1 MGFLQCLA
9 LLPKDASFSRPVKQL
24 AATASFSAKSAPMIS
39 AQIAAESE
47 GEFAIVGTSKQLQ
60 EVLVN

>member
-1 MGFLQCLA
+1 MFGLVAQGRELFQ
-9 LLPKDASFSRPVKQL
+9 ASQAACSYRKLFSQ
-24 AATASFSAKSAPMIS
+24 FAPMIS